1 MEGKKSS
8 ADFFGKAFRGTGILL
23 YVIFGG
29 DESLVAGED
38 GVTVQ
43 EVVGIAR
50 VVELVGVENI
60 FVQGGHVVECG
71 IEGEVVVEVVVEEE

>member
-1 MEGKKSS
+1 M
-8 ADFFGKAFRGTGILL
+8 T
-23 YVIFGG
+23 
-29 DESLVAGED
+29 GED

-60 FVQGGHVVECG
+60 LVQGGGHVVERG
-71 IEGEVVVEVVVEEE
+71 IEGKVVVEVVMEEEVVVEEVVEEE